1 MEFKVI
7 IYLIFLLMIR
17 ILKLIKISTN
27 FWVLIALILFIKII
41 NKKIIMIIYNY
52 VIKHLQR
59 MDFNQLVSYL
69 NNLKGINDHDNS

>member
-7 IYLIFLLMIR
+7 IYLIFLLIIR